1 MNLKFSII
9 TPSFGQFDW
18 LKLCIA
24 SVSDQASVSDHVGT
38 RYERGNVKR
47 GKVGECESNDLHA
60 FEPSNLPTAQS
71 PLSIEHIIQDG
82 ETPGIEE
89 FARDMKVYLSEKNG
103 GGSNQKS
110 PNNYA
115 VEQMIPECH

>member
-1 MNLKFSII
+1 MSRSHGSSLAKSLIILSNSVKFSII

-82 ETPGIEE
+82 GDAGDRRVCP
-89 FARDMKVYLSEKNG
+89 
-103 GGSNQKS
+103 
-110 PNNYA
+110 
-115 VEQMIPECH
+115 